1 MLRISKLTDYAI
13 ILLGQM
19 ARAGEQT
26 FAAAELAE
34 HTSIAMPTASKI
46 LKALARAGIV
56 TSTRGAR
63 GGYTLADKPE
73 HTSVARIIDALEGPI
88 ALTECGI
95 EQDSCQQ
102 SSSCDVRSHW
112 NVINRAVLAALES
125 VSLADMIR
133 PVSASAA
140 EVPISL
146 ARLQPHTR

>member
-34 HTSIAMPTASKI
+34 HTSIALPTASKI

-63 GGYTLADKPE
+63 GGYALTDKPE
-73 HTSVARIIDALEGPI
+73 QTSVARIIGALEGPI
-88 ALTECGI
+88 ALTECGA
-95 EQDSCQQ
+95 ELDLCQQ
-102 SSSCDVRSHW
+102 SSSCEIRSHW

-133 PVSASAA
+133 PAA
-140 EVPISL
+140 PAPAEAPVSL
-146 ARLQPHTR
+146 ARLQHHTR

>member
-19 ARAGEQT
+19 ARSDEQT
-26 FAAAELAE
+26 YAAAELAE

-63 GGYTLADKPE
+63 GGYALAQKPE
-73 HTSVARIIDALEGPI
+73 HTSVARIIGALEGPI

-95 EQDSCQQ
+95 EQDLCQQ
-102 SSSCDVRSHW
+102 SSSCEIRGHW
-112 NVINRAVLAALES
+112 NVINRAILAALES
-125 VSLADMIR
+125 VSLADMVR
-133 PVSASAA
+133 PAHVPA
-140 EVPISL
+140 EVPVSL
-146 ARLQPHTR
+146 TRLQPPTR

>member
-19 ARAGEQT
+19 ARSDDKT

-63 GGYTLADKPE
+63 GGYALVQKPE
-73 HTSVARIIDALEGPI
+73 HTSLARIIGALEGPI
-88 ALTECGI
+88 ALTECGA
-95 EQDSCQQ
+95 EQNLCQQ
-102 SSSCDVRSHW
+102 ASICDVRGHW
-112 NVINRAVLAALES
+112 NVINRAVLTALES
-125 VSLADMIR
+125 VSLADMVR
-133 PVSASAA
+133 PATVPA
-140 EVPISL
+140 EAPVVL
-146 ARLQPHTR
+146 ARLQSQSR